1 MSKGQSWGRYPAAA
15 QRLEPCHWQDQVV
28 AILQKITRSQATSLA
43 FGNGRSY
50 GDSCM
55 GTGQR
60 MLSMRRLDRFI
71 ELDRDKGTLTAE
83 AGVTLGEILQVSVPA
98 GWFLSVTP
106 GTQYATLGGSIAND
120 VHGKNHHACGT
131 FGNHLCEFGLL
142 RHGELIRCSPSENTE
157 LFNATIGGLGLTGII
172 LWAKIRLL
180 PIHTSQIVGKVKR
193 FNQLDEFFS
202 MSAELDAQHKYSV
215 AWIDCVAK
223 NNKLGRGVYM
233 VGDHAEYG
241 TLQVPSPNKLSIP
254 LIPPISLV
262 NRLSL
267 KAFNLAYWHKH
278 PAQMQETH
286 TSYLPFFYPLD
297 GIHNWN
303 RIYGRKGFQQYQ
315 CVIPEACASDALK
328 EILTSISTS
337 GQGSFLAVL
346 KRCGDIASPG
356 LLSFPLPGTTL
367 ALDFPQSA
375 KLGRGLFQRLD
386 TIVHQSGG
394 RLYPAKDAH
403 MSATHFKAAYPTWER
418 LEALRDPALNSL
430 FWQRVTR

>member
-55 GTGQR
+55 STGQR
-60 MLSMRRLDRFI
+60 MLGMRGLNRFV

-83 AGVTLGEILQVSVPA
+83 AGVTLGEILQVCVPA
-98 GWFLSVTP
+98 GWFLAVTP

-131 FGNHLCEFGLL
+131 FGNHLCSFGLL
-142 RHGELIRCSPSENTE
+142 RNGHLLTCSPEENTQ

-172 LWAKIRLL
+172 VWAKIRLL

-375 KLGRGLFQRLD
+375 KLERGLFQRLD